1 MDMPQTLEP
10 CWKLQCVKKISE
22 QAQYDL
28 GQHDHVTEVL
38 GGLRPESDPSLYW
51 SIHSPRDLVA
61 QLLAGDDSDLFTH
74 PLVGVEVISQPGVV
88 LLNDDPGGLFYRLGP
103 DSSLLGRPS
112 AC

>member
-1 MDMPQTLEP
+1 MLYSETICL
-10 CWKLQCVKKISE
+10 KKDS
-22 QAQYDL
+22 
-28 GQHDHVTEVL
+28 
-38 GGLRPESDPSLYW
+38 PSY
-51 SIHSPRDLVA
+51 LVA

>member
-1 MDMPQTLEP
+1 M
-10 CWKLQCVKKISE
+10 
-22 QAQYDL
+22 
-28 GQHDHVTEVL
+28 
-38 GGLRPESDPSLYW
+38 GGLRLESDPSLYW

-61 QLLAGDDSDLFTH
+61 QLLAGDDGYLLTY
-74 PLVGVEVISQPGVV
+74 PLVDVEVTAQPGVV